1 MNLRERAHLAL
12 QQHRNSPSRQNSL
25 SSEPTTPHDDEDE
38 LAILGGKTRLVPKQE
53 KSASPQIPDR
63 SPTTQNPIVPLPLS
77 HTDDQAVHPYV
88 LEYLRTFVPSQ
99 GAQVHSQAQAQAQ
112 AEAQMQ
118 AQVQAHQAAQA
129 QAHMQMHTLN
139 TPVTPSY
146 DHLSHSANTSPISN
160 HSNHF
165 TSSAPYPYPQQGP
178 SQPQQMPQFP
188 QYFPVFDYGSVG
200 PEAFAGIST
209 ENDLVGRSY
218 SPESNMQSAWQEF
231 VAQIGGNMQP

>member
-1 MNLRERAHLAL
+1 MNLRERAHIAL

-25 SSEPTTPHDDEDE
+25 SSEPSTPLDDEDE
-38 LAILGGKTRLVPKQE
+38 LAILGGKTRLVPKKE

-77 HTDDQAVHPYV
+77 NSDQAVHPYV

-99 GAQVHSQAQAQAQ
+99 GAQVSQAQAQAQ
-112 AEAQMQ
+112 VDAQM
-118 AQVQAHQAAQA
+118 
-129 QAHMQMHTLN
+129 QAHMQMQMHALN
-139 TPVTPSY
+139 TPVTPSSY
-146 DHLSHSANTSPISN
+146 DHFPHSPNTSPISS

-165 TSSAPYPYPQQGP
+165 TSTPFSPNYGQPGT

-200 PEAFAGIST
+200 PDSAFAGIST

-218 SPESNMQSAWQEF
+218 SPEANMQSAWQDF
-231 VAQIGGNMQP
+231 VAQIGGSMQP